1 MNVPENLKYSEEHE
15 WMLHENDIVIIGI
28 TDYAQS
34 ELGDIVY
41 IELPNIGDKFAQNDT
56 FGSIEAVKAAADIYC
71 PISGEII
78 EVNSSLQDTPE
89 IINKDPY
96 GEGWII
102 KINPENIDELSSL
115 MDCEAYKKYIDKEK

>member
-1 MNVPENLKYSEEHE
+1 MNIPENLKYTNEHE
-15 WMLHENDIVIIGI
+15 WVLHVKDLIIIGI

-41 IELPNIGDKFAQNDT
+41 IELPNIGDKFARNDV

-71 PISGEII
+71 PMSGEIV
-78 EVNSSLQDTPE
+78 EVNSNLKDSPE
-89 IINKDPY
+89 TVNKDPY

-102 KINPENIDELSSL
+102 KIHPTDINELSDL
-115 MDCEAYKKYIDKEK
+115 MDNQDYSSYIDKKE

>member
-1 MNVPENLKYSEEHE
+1 MNIPENLKYTNEHE
-15 WMLHENDIVIIGI
+15 WVLEDTDTMVVGI

-41 IELPNIGDKFAQNDT
+41 IELPNTGDKFTRNDV

-71 PISGEII
+71 PVSGEVVD
-78 EVNSSLQDTPE
+78 VNSNLKDAPE
-89 IINKDPY
+89 SINKDPY

-102 KINPENIDELSSL
+102 KLRPENKDELSGL
-115 MDCEAYKKYIDKEK
+115 MDSAQYTEYISKEE